1 LIWLGLVI
9 LAAFG
14 GLAIYASL
22 PRRPAGVDNHNTPDA
37 RRAFGPMA
45 RIGFS
50 TLPVIAAVIL
60 YSAIGMPQ
68 IPSRPYSERAG
79 ERNLAA
85 AAAAANDVTD
95 PDFQTDQ
102 QIRRL
107 LSQIVLSLEANPRN
121 LQGWVVLAR
130 GSLRLGDIERA
141 VAAFARAYALSGH
154 NPLLAIE
161 YADTRITAQQGQI
174 DKVSRDLI
182 LHALGQMPNHQLSR
196 YYYGMMLKQ
205 QDKYQQALNVF
216 TDLYRDIPKDDPLSG
231 ATEAEI
237 QLLNAEIADATQAE
251 PN

>member
-1 LIWLGLVI
+1 MIWLGLVI
-9 LAAFG
+9 LAGFA
-14 GLAIYASL
+14 GLAIFASL
-22 PRRPAGVDNHNTPDA
+22 QRGND
-37 RRAFGPMA
+37 GMA
-45 RIGFS
+45 SDGTDGKREFPTVVRISFA
-50 TLPVIAAVIL
+50 LVPVIAAGVL
-60 YSAIGMPQ
+60 YGTIGTPQ
-68 IPSRPYSERAG
+68 IPARPYAERAG

-85 AAAAANDVTD
+85 AAAAASDAAD

-130 GSLRLGDIERA
+130 GSLRLGDIDRA

-174 DKVSRDLI
+174 DKISRELI
-182 LHALGQMPNHQLSR
+182 LHALGRMPNHQLSR
-196 YYYGMMLKQ
+196 YYYGIMLKQ
-205 QDKYQQALNVF
+205 QGKFRQALNVF
-216 TDLYRDIPKDDPLSG
+216 VDLYRDIPKDDPLGG

-237 QLLNAEIADATQAE
+237 QSLNAAIADATQAE